1 MLCVRPGPPATE
13 RCRVSQSSA
22 GNPAW
27 KPSQPSVRPTS
38 AAVHPSLLSLPSLA
52 GRGGEEGEAVRLWGS
67 SVVTLTWPS
76 SVRSPALTPPLTVR
90 QTSVTAGQQ

>member
-1 MLCVRPGPPATE
+1 MLSVKPGLRVTE
-13 RCRVSQSSA
+13 MFRASLSSV
-22 GNPAW
+22 GNLAW
-27 KPSQPSVRPTS
+27 TPSQPSVRPTS
-38 AAVHPSLLSLPSLA
+38 AAVQPSLLSLPSLA
-52 GRGGEEGEAVRLWGS
+52 GRGEEEGEAVRLWGS